1 MASIQN
7 QKLLTNSSRLT
18 STILPC
24 FQSIYNQ
31 GAFSYTLVESDVLQI
46 NCQKWGD
53 IGKIVC
59 LEILPG
65 KIAPRFE
72 SPQSI
77 SQVNFPNMKTWSAK
91 NAWVQGAGS
100 RSYSAKKMLLTRLS
114 PRLSMRNAC
123 SANRN
128 SRSGCSAGYR
138 SSVIAI
144 CILTPFQMTSTRS
157 MSISISPSKVR
168 QPSSGWCCD
177 NSHRPYKSR
186 PIINNWY
193 PKFYFLAVGKMP
205 AVFLRIQIRLKWSY
219 HS

>member
-18 STILPC
+18 STILTC

-72 SPQSI
+72 SSQSI
-77 SQVNFPNMKTWSAK
+77 SQVNFPNMKT
-91 NAWVQGAGS
+91 
-100 RSYSAKKMLLTRLS
+100 
-114 PRLSMRNAC
+114 
-123 SANRN
+123 
-128 SRSGCSAGYR
+128 
-138 SSVIAI
+138 
-144 CILTPFQMTSTRS
+144 
-157 MSISISPSKVR
+157 
-168 QPSSGWCCD
+168 
-177 NSHRPYKSR
+177 
-186 PIINNWY
+186 
-193 PKFYFLAVGKMP
+193 
-205 AVFLRIQIRLKWSY
+205 
-219 HS
+219 